1 LAQARSLLDPYA
13 VLYIKDLGNTTK
25 ALELSWRFDSQI
37 IYDRIDNPVFSLSQ
51 LFIHCGW

>member
-1 LAQARSLLDPYA
+1 MAQARSLLDPYA